1 MSGHKP
7 LNVKFRFYFQ
17 NQRKYYETL
26 VTLLR
31 VKIQNQTTANPMK
44 QILLLALCFFI
55 SAPFLQAQERT
66 ITLEEAVQ
74 IALQNNFQL
83 KQAENNLGLA
93 DTRVRS
99 AQADFLPNLNAS
111 FSGNRQVGRQFVQ
124 EDLTF
129 EDRTTFGLNG
139 GVNTSVTI
147 FDGFTNISNL
157 RRAQADKVSDEL
169 QLERLREN
177 IMFNT
182 ASRYLQVV
190 LNEELLRISETTL
203 EASMSQLE
211 QVRAQVE
218 VGARPM
224 VDLFNQESAV
234 ANDELTLIQ
243 RENALEV
250 SKAQLIRI
258 MQDESITDIAT
269 SMPAVDDLSLTPVNL
284 NLQDLINAA
293 LEMRRDLRSQEF
305 DIESN
310 RQTYRIARAQYLPT
324 ISASASVGARYSD
337 QFTLLGES
345 VSFSDQFFD
354 QNVTRT
360 IGFNIQIPIFNRWN
374 TRTNVK
380 NAYVQLRNSELQLDN
395 VRFQISEE
403 VRQAY
408 SDYQSIVKELE
419 STEKSLRAAERAF
432 ETEQQRYEV
441 GSSTLIELNLANAN
455 FVQAQ
460 SNRIQ
465 AVYNFVFQEQLLD
478 FFLGQLDTEM
488 QF

>member
-1 MSGHKP
+1 
-7 LNVKFRFYFQ
+7 
-17 NQRKYYETL
+17 
-26 VTLLR
+26 
-31 VKIQNQTTANPMK
+31 MK
-44 QILLLALCFFI
+44 QKILLLLCFFLT
-55 SAPFLQAQERT
+55 PLLLQAQERS
-66 ITLEEAVQ
+66 ITLEEAIQ
-74 IALQNNFQL
+74 IALQNNYQL
-83 KQAENNLGLA
+83 KQAENNRGLA

-99 AQADFLPNLNAS
+99 AQADFLPNLSAS

-129 EDRTTFGLNG
+129 EDRTTIGLNG
-139 GVNTSVTI
+139 GINTSITV
-147 FDGFTNISNL
+147 FDGFSNISNL
-157 RRAQADKVSDEL
+157 RRAQAEKASDDL
-169 QLERLREN
+169 QFERLREN
-177 IMFNT
+177 VMFNT

-190 LNEELLRISETTL
+190 LNEELLKISETTL
-203 EASMSQLE
+203 EASESQLE

-234 ANDELTLIQ
+234 ANDELTVIQ

-258 MQDESITDIAT
+258 MQDESITDIVT
-269 SMPAVDDLSLTPVNL
+269 SMPSVDELSLAPVNL
-284 NLQDLINAA
+284 NLHDLIEAA
-293 LEMRRDLRSQEF
+293 LEMRSDLRSQEF

-310 RQTYRIARAQYLPT
+310 RQSYRIARAQYLPT
-324 ISASASVGARYSD
+324 INASASIGARYSD
-337 QFTLLGES
+337 QFTFMGES

-354 QNVTRT
+354 QNVTRS
-360 IGFNIQIPIFNRWN
+360 IGFNIQIPIFTRWN
-374 TRTNVK
+374 NRTNVES
-380 NAYVQLRNSELQLDN
+380 AYVQLRNSELQLDN

-419 STEKSLRAAERAF
+419 STEKSLRAAERAY

-455 FVQAQ
+455 YVHAQ

-465 AVYNFVFQEQLLD
+465 AIYNFVFQEQLLD
-478 FFLGQLDTEM
+478 YFLGQLDTGM
-488 QF
+488 DF